1 MISSDDFIPFA
12 WTLVLGAL
20 GAIVAGTLGLPAPF
34 LIGPA
39 LFVTIGSLS
48 GRRLLVPLAL
58 RNACFVVVGM
68 SMGAGVTPE
77 VVTAA
82 AAWPASFAMVIVIS
96 IVLLLSA
103 QALLRRVFHY
113 DRMTALLAACP
124 GHLSYVLSLAADT
137 RGDLA
142 SIGIIQSVR
151 VLALTL
157 LVPLI
162 VELSGASGA
171 GAVVLPQAMG
181 LAPLVVLGV
190 LAGVCG
196 LIFLRLKVPAALLV
210 GGMAVS
216 ILAHLSGLVTGTIP
230 QWLQIPV
237 YVLLGSMIG
246 TRFSGVRLAELK
258 TAFVAGLSVTVVVG
272 LISAVTAAGI
282 AHLLDVP
289 LGAALIAFAPGGL
302 ETMAAMAVI
311 MHADPAYVGTHHIL
325 RLLFLSVLMPFMLS
339 RFRSL

>member
-1 MISSDDFIPFA
+1 MMHSDHFIPFVL
-12 WTLVLGAL
+12 TLALGAL
-20 GAIVAGTLGLPAPF
+20 GALLAAVLGLPAPF

-39 LFVTIGSLS
+39 VFVTLGSLC
-48 GRRLLVPLAL
+48 GLRLLVPVGV
-58 RNACFVVVGM
+58 RNGCFVVVGM

-82 AAWPASFAMVIVIS
+82 AAWPASFVMVLVTSVI
-96 IVLLLSA
+96 LLLTA
-103 QALLRRVFHY
+103 QTLLSRVFRY

-124 GHLSYVLSLAADT
+124 GHLSYVMSLAADT
-137 RGDLA
+137 KGDVA

-162 VELSGASGA
+162 VQLSGASGE
-171 GAVVLPQAMG
+171 GVIILPQAMG
-181 LAPLVVLGV
+181 LLPLAVITV
-190 LAGVCG
+190 LAVLCG
-196 LIFLRLKVPAALLV
+196 LVFLKLRVPAALLV
-210 GGMAVS
+210 GGMAAS
-216 ILAHLSGLVTGTIP
+216 ILAHLSGIVTGAIP

-246 TRFSGVRLAELK
+246 TRFSGVRLADLK
-258 TAFVAGLSVTVVVG
+258 NAFVAGMTVTAMVG
-272 LISAVTAAGI
+272 LISAITAAGI
-282 AHLLDVP
+282 SHLLDVP

-325 RLLFLSVLMPFMLS
+325 RLLFLSVLMPLMLS